1 MGSKAKTLSFVLSFS
16 SNIFYISYFSSL
28 DFLGLKPDPT
38 ELFDLIV
45 YFSFS
50 LPIVMII

>member
-1 MGSKAKTLSFVLSFS
+1 MGSKEKTLSFVFSFS
-16 SNIFYISYFSSL
+16 SNIFYISYFSCL
-28 DFLGLKPDPT
+28 DFLGLNPDPT
-38 ELFDLIV
+38 ELFVFIV